1 MFRQLAMVSFVMFHV
16 DEHKCD
22 VAISGFAD
30 APDIV
35 ATAGQL
41 QLPVL
46 ALHAFAIQGIQM
58 HKWQMYCHDACH
70 MRQTDNHDS

>member
-1 MFRQLAMVSFVMFHV
+1 MVSFVMFHV

-46 ALHAFAIQGIQM
+46 ALCICDSGYTNAQM
-58 HKWQMYCHDACH
+58 ADVLP
-70 MRQTDNHDS
+70 